1 METEPNNDPLA
12 QFNPSQ
18 PTRNNRDRS
27 QFVTGCL
34 VGIAVAGAISFVM
47 CCGGVIAMG
56 LIGVNVIGEQ
66 IASQLR
72 EDPIL
77 VDQLGE
83 IERIELDVIASML
96 EEGVEA
102 SVLDVEGTKGK
113 GVIYCESHTSADGA
127 EQITWAEL
135 RLPNGKTVDL
145 IVEDE

>member
-1 METEPNNDPLA
+1 
-12 QFNPSQ
+12 
-18 PTRNNRDRS
+18 
-27 QFVTGCL
+27 
-34 VGIAVAGAISFVM
+34 
-47 CCGGVIAMG
+47 MG

-113 GVIYCESHTSADGA
+113 GDGM
-127 EQITWAEL
+127 
-135 RLPNGKTVDL
+135 N
-145 IVEDE
+145 